1 MMDQAKPAESLV
13 RVSLDGQEDFFPKG
27 MPLLEILKRLLPKR
41 APQVLCCLCGGLCV
55 ELGQPIDRDCCLTS
69 LTYLDEEGRR
79 IYERSLQF
87 IFLTAAHR
95 LYPGKRVRIRHSFVQ
110 GLYIDL
116 PEVAVT
122 EEIVARLKAEM
133 RRPLRSK
140 DQGLARQAGPFCKK
154 GEDDDGQERGT
165 HAQA

>member
-1 MMDQAKPAESLV
+1 MMNQAKPAESLV

-79 IYERSLQF
+79 IYERSLR
-87 IFLTAAHR
+87 FLLLLSMRR
-95 LYPGKRVRIRHSFVQ
+95 LYPDKNVRLLNTV
-110 GLYIDL
+110 GYGVYL
-116 PEVAVT
+116 
-122 EEIVARLKAEM
+122 RLLEAEM
-133 RRPLRSK
+133 THERSALWRRT
-140 DQGLARQAGPFCKK
+140 C
-154 GEDDDGQERGT
+154 GT
-165 HAQA
+165 CAQTAF